1 VRFIVSVLARRF
13 RSRVVLELEVLAL
26 RHQLHVFRRQRPVGP
41 GCLRSIACSGS
52 GSPIVAALSGSDGV
66 GLPRLPAGR
75 WRRVYPVLGV
85 PQRAVKI
92 TGEVKYYE
100 SIPDS
105 GKPTRRGFCP
115 NCGSRLFG
123 RPSVLPDLI
132 MIMAGSLDD
141 PSAYRPGMDI
151 YTASAQPWDHMNPAV
166 PKFPKM
172 PPMG

>member
-1 VRFIVSVLARRF
+1 MATSATGGCMCGAVRHECTAEPVLMGNCHCRER
-13 RSRVVLELEVLAL
+13 
-26 RHQLHVFRRQRPVGP
+26 
-41 GCLRSIACSGS
+41 
-52 GSPIVAALSGSDGV
+52 
-66 GLPRLPAGR
+66 AGGGA
-75 WRRVYPVLGV
+75 YTAVLGV
-85 PQRAVKI
+85 PQSAVKI

-115 NCGSRLFG
+115 TCGSRLFG

-132 MIMAGSLDD
+132 MIMAGNLDD
-141 PSAYRPGMDI
+141 PSVYRPRMDI